1 MTEDPYVEIDDYLKL
16 VRSHLPNEI
25 ADEITHE
32 IRTYLVEMAQELGHG
47 QISVES
53 ARRSIARFGAPSEI
67 AQEYSRSVLEAED
80 YALDDDPAYEK
91 PNHESVQDIIGRF
104 PKQILTTFGLFLT
117 WFVLF
122 ALVVVV
128 VAYSLAPPHVF
139 YFETVFDCVIIASI
153 FSVLILVYFLYRL
166 VLARI
171 IGISSVFGERPEI
184 EVAIDFIAS
193 FIAIGVIGTGGA
205 VLHPVYWENYG
216 IDSATLMLRLLG
228 AASFTMVIFVLI
240 RLFGDLLSLARPKDR
255 VRAIKILVSSGF
267 VLSSGFAVIIG
278 AAIPIVGPHLLLWSD
293 YTILAFIAFFLAFQA
308 STSLIKLVEIHR
320 ETSTSG
326 QALINH
332 RERGGGRV

>member
-1 MTEDPYVEIDDYLKL
+1 MTEDPDVAIDEYLNL

-25 ADEITHE
+25 ADEIIHE
-32 IRTYLVEMAQELGHG
+32 TRTYLVEMAQELGHG
-47 QISVES
+47 QVSIESV
-53 ARRSIARFGAPSEI
+53 RRSIARFGAPSEI
-67 AQEYSRSVLEAED
+67 AQEYRKSTPDAED
-80 YALDDDPAYEK
+80 YAHDDEPDYEESD
-91 PNHESVQDIIGRF
+91 HESVQVIIRRF

-117 WFVLF
+117 WLVLF
-122 ALVVVV
+122 ALMVVL
-128 VAYSLAPPHVF
+128 VAYSLAPSHVF

-166 VLARI
+166 VLTRI
-171 IGISSVFGERPEI
+171 IGSSSVFGERSEI
-184 EVAIDFIAS
+184 EIVIDFIVS

-205 VLHPVYWENYG
+205 VLHPIYWENYG
-216 IDSATLMLRLLG
+216 AESAWLMLRLLG
-228 AASFTMVIFVLI
+228 VASFVMVIFVLI

-267 VLSSGFAVIIG
+267 VVSLGFAVTIG

-320 ETSTSG
+320 KASTSG
-326 QALINH
+326 QALANH
-332 RERGGGRV
+332 REKGGGL